1 MYKVKVDG
9 SVEVGE
15 PWNLTDDDRC
25 EVASIIA
32 GHCGV
37 PTMRKL
43 GGRWIQQNNR
53 EILEGGYRV
62 FEPEIEEEQQIK
74 EKVEHNA

>member
-1 MYKVKVDG
+1 MYKAKFNG
-9 SVEVGE
+9 TIEVGE
-15 PWNLTDDDRC
+15 PWSLTDDDRC
-25 EVASIIA
+25 EIASIIA

-53 EILEGGYRV
+53 EIMEGGYRV
-62 FEPEIEEEQQIK
+62 FDPAIEEANQK
-74 EKVEHNA
+74 AAANA